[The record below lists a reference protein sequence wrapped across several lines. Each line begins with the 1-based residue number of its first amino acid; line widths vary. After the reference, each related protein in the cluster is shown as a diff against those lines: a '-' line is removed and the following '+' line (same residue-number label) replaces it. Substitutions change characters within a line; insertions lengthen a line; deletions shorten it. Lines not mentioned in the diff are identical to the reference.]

1 MYGMGQVRF
10 TRDMFLK
17 HLEYLRERREEL
29 QLCST
34 GSVGCMKEGTVLL
47 KTNGKIEATVGLVCF
62 KWGTQADVTSCI
74 RIMVLDRS
82 ILREYK
88 EQHR

>member
-10 TRDMFLK
+10 TRDTFLK

-34 GSVGCMKEGTVLL
+34 GNVDCMKKGTALL
-47 KTNGKIEATVGLVCF
+47 KTNGKIEATGWDWFASNGGHRLMLP
-62 KWGTQADVTSCI
+62 A
-74 RIMVLDRS
+74 VLE
-82 ILREYK
+82 LWF
-88 EQHR
+88 